1 MELLLTDAPVGAT
14 PGFADLYRERYAA
27 MVRLA
32 YLLTSD
38 RAVAEELVQDAF
50 VRVWRKGSGVQD
62 PPAYLR
68 RAVVNAC
75 TSHHRRG
82 FLERRHPPQA
92 PGAVAAHEVDTLW
105 DQLAQL
111 PPRRRAAL
119 VLRFYED
126 LPLADIA
133 TALGCSTGNVK
144 SLLHRGLA
152 QLREEVR
159 P

>member
-1 MELLLTDAPVGAT
+1 MELLLPDAPPAAPAT
-14 PGFADLYRERYAA
+14 FAQLYRERYAP

-38 RAVAEELVQDAF
+38 MMVAEELVQDAF
-50 VRVWRKGSGVQD
+50 VRVHRRWAQVED
-62 PPAYLR
+62 APAYLR

-82 FLERRHPPQA
+82 FLERRHPPA
-92 PGAVAAHEVDTLW
+92 PPEPVTPPEVDELW
-105 DQLAQL
+105 DVLATL

-133 TALGCSTGNVK
+133 AALGCSTGNVK

-152 QLREEVR
+152 QLRGMVE

>member
-1 MELLLTDAPVGAT
+1 MQLAAVQTDAAPA
-14 PGFADLYRERYAA
+14 GFAALYRDRYAA

-32 YLLTSD
+32 YLLVGD
-38 RAVAEELVQDAF
+38 EGVAEELAQDAF
-50 VRVWRKGSGVQD
+50 VRVYRRWATVQD

-75 TSHHRRG
+75 RSHHRRR
-82 FLERRHPPQA
+82 FTERRHPPAA
-92 PGAVAAHEVDTLW
+92 PEAVGPPELDETWSL
-105 DQLAQL
+105 LATL

-126 LPLADIA
+126 LPLHDIA
-133 TALGCSTGNVK
+133 GALGCSTGNVK
-144 SLLHRGLA
+144 SLIHRGLA
-152 QLREEVR
+152 QLRPEVS

>member
-1 MELLLTDAPVGAT
+1 MELLVTDAPVGAT

-38 RAVAEELVQDAF
+38 QAVAEELVQDAF
-50 VRVWRKGSGVQD
+50 VRVWRQGSRVQD

-75 TSHHRRG
+75 TSHHRRR
-82 FLERRHPPQA
+82 FLERRHPQEL
-92 PGAVAAHEVDTLW
+92 PGAVPPHEVDTLW

-111 PPRRRAAL
+111 PPRRRAAV

-133 TALGCSTGNVK
+133 AALGCSTGNVK
-144 SLLHRGLA
+144 SLIHRGLA
-152 QLREEVR
+152 QLREEVA